1 MNHLQPHYRLRPSR
15 PFHMVEGGDLPYG
28 ASLVIARHKLLG
40 DPARRRVSVRSL
52 NARGTKATA

>member
-1 MNHLQPHYRLRPSR
+1 
-15 PFHMVEGGDLPYG
+15 MVEGGDLPYG